1 MPGCRACGIVTTVKA
16 LQSKRAKAVLADP
29 EARDQLRSFL
39 ATRTGRPAGHA
50 AVARAELIEVQQAGG
65 KTLRVQPRVVAKAA

>member
-1 MPGCRACGIVTTVKA
+1 MPHRRACGIVTTVKA

-39 ATRTGRPAGHA
+39 ATRTGRHTGIAG
-50 AVARAELIEVQQAGG
+50 ARAELIEVQQAGG
-65 KTLRVQPRVVAKAA
+65 KTLRVQPKVVAKAA